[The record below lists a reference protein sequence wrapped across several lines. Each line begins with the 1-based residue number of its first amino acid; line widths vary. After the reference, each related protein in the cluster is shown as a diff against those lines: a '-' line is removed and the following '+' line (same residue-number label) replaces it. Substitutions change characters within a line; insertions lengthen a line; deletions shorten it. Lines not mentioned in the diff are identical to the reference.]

1 MNENK
6 DNDDL
11 ICDISI
17 LQQSILD
24 ILEGFELIKGTEEYD
39 EEFKIQLKMQ
49 IVQIKECYLN
59 MKGENNSNENEK
71 DIYLEKLEKI
81 ENELF

>member
-6 DNDDL
+6 DNEDL

-59 MKGENNSNENEK
+59 MNGENNSNENEK